1 MLLVQN
7 VQQYCDKRLH
17 AHTHYCIHTCIHI
30 QQFYLLRGGGGK
42 EFVLYVSKNQA
53 SGLLLARTQSFA
65 FFALVP
71 SITEGNVTGVPDVTH
86 NYR

>member
-1 MLLVQN
+1 MV
-7 VQQYCDKRLH
+7 
-17 AHTHYCIHTCIHI
+17 HTRAWPRISPSTKIYFFCHL

-42 EFVLYVSKNQA
+42 EFVFYVSKNQA

-71 SITEGNVTGVPDVTH
+71 SITEGNVTGVSDVTH